1 MKINVPNGR
10 GVAVFD
16 VPDANLLGV
25 YESSVNRVAPPADA
39 VAEVAA
45 ALEHPIGSPRLREL
59 AKGQRNIV
67 IIASDHTR
75 PVPSKVIMPQMLAE
89 IREGNPSAD
98 ITILIATG
106 MHRGTTLEE
115 LKEKFGD
122 EIVENETIIVHEAH
136 DDALQTYLGVLPS
149 GGELWVDRVAA
160 EADLLV

>member
-25 YESSVNRVAPPADA
+25 YESSVNRVAPPADP
-39 VAEVAA
+39 VAEVVAA
-45 ALEHPIGSPRLREL
+45 TEHPIGSPRLRDL

-89 IREGNPSAD
+89 IRAGNPSAD

-115 LKEKFGD
+115 LK
-122 EIVENETIIVHEAH
+122 
-136 DDALQTYLGVLPS
+136 
-149 GGELWVDRVAA
+149 
-160 EADLLV
+160 